1 MADPNARAPR
11 WLVWGSIG
19 LITIGCLLR
28 FSDLGQFLPWYDEF
42 STLRHIANQTDP
54 ELIQQWGG
62 REQVMADLW
71 RSLAAKPGKTAWDT
85 VQSLASANA
94 HHPPLYYLLAR
105 GWAHWFGNNIVSLR
119 MVTALMGVALLPS
132 VFWLLRQLSDRPS
145 LPWIGTVLVALSP
158 LQILYAQEAREYAI
172 WLVFVVLSSGFLA
185 RSLRN
190 SAQNSV
196 QKSTGVHWL
205 LYGITL
211 TLNWYSHLLGGLVLL
226 GHGLWVGVWWWRSG
240 DRHWRRVIP
249 WAIAVSGTL
258 LAMSPWLW
266 TLFQVRE
273 GAVIS
278 LEWLNQT
285 YQPGMQRWSAMRAFA
300 ATLWDNQPNIWIP
313 ASRVVDSIRLGVLVL
328 SVGALVHCGR
338 SSEPMV
344 KRFVFSTIAPFFL
357 LLWLPAIVMDRAM
370 ATIIRY
376 QLPLII
382 GVQVALADGIAA
394 LCDQLPPKPGQELP
408 QPLWFYLCRWRW
420 MPQLFAS
427 SLAILLVVANLNA
440 AKVRSSQLTWWSKGG
455 PGWVEVAKALKEV
468 DRPLIVMTAV
478 PGYSSSALSLSYASD
493 RLKARNISF
502 WLAPSIQNLNWPERS
517 NTFVLVP
524 GKKLPKAIE
533 QRGQRLVPFGASWW
547 NLWRLESATPDRPST

>member
-1 MADPNARAPR
+1 
-11 WLVWGSIG
+11 
-19 LITIGCLLR
+19 
-28 FSDLGQFLPWYDEF
+28 
-42 STLRHIANQTDP
+42 
-54 ELIQQWGG
+54 
-62 REQVMADLW
+62 
-71 RSLAAKPGKTAWDT
+71 
-85 VQSLASANA
+85 
-94 HHPPLYYLLAR
+94 
-105 GWAHWFGNNIVSLR
+105 
-119 MVTALMGVALLPS
+119 
-132 VFWLLRQLSDRPS
+132 
-145 LPWIGTVLVALSP
+145 
-158 LQILYAQEAREYAI
+158 
-172 WLVFVVLSSGFLA
+172 
-185 RSLRN
+185 
-190 SAQNSV
+190 
-196 QKSTGVHWL
+196 
-205 LYGITL
+205 
-211 TLNWYSHLLGGLVLL
+211 
-226 GHGLWVGVWWWRSG
+226 
-240 DRHWRRVIP
+240 
-249 WAIAVSGTL
+249 
-258 LAMSPWLW
+258 
-266 TLFQVRE
+266 
-273 GAVIS
+273 
-278 LEWLNQT
+278 
-285 YQPGMQRWSAMRAFA
+285 MQRWSAMRAFA
-300 ATLWDNQPNIWIP
+300 AVLWDGQPSIWNP
-313 ASRVVDSIRLGVLVL
+313 SSADFLRWVVVALFGV
-328 SVGALVHCGR
+328 ALVHCGR

-357 LLWLPAIVMDRAM
+357 LLWLPAIVMDRTM

-382 GVQVALADGIAA
+382 GVQVALADWIAT
-394 LCDQLPPKPGQELP
+394 LCDRLPPKPGQELP